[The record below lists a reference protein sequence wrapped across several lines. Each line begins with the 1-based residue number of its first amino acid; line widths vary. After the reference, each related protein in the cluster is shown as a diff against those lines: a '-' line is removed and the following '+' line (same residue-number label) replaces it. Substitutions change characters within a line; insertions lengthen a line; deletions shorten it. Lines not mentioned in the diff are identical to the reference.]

1 MLEKVRNSK
10 AIKRIMAVV
19 MAICCMVPLGVVAFA
34 DDTTPKT
41 YADTADGMVNAAKD
55 LFGNVTDVISMTNIA
70 KVLGIGLSA
79 GVLLFL
85 GWWGVR
91 KLIGVIRKALNG
103 RLSV

>member
-10 AIKRIMAVV
+10 AIKRIFALV
-19 MAICCMVPLGVVAFA
+19 MAFCCMVPLGVVAFA
-34 DDTTPKT
+34 EDPAPV

-55 LFGNVTDVISMTNIA
+55 LFGNVTGVVNMTNIA

>member
-10 AIKRIMAVV
+10 AIKRIMALV
-19 MAICCMVPLGVVAFA
+19 MAMFCMVPLGVVAFA
-34 DDTTPKT
+34 DDPAAV
-41 YADTADGMVNAAKD
+41 YADTADGMVNAARD
-55 LFGNVTDVISMTNIA
+55 LFGNVTGVVNMTNIA

-91 KLIGVIRKALNG
+91 KLISVIRKALNG

>member
-1 MLEKVRNSK
+1 MFEKVRNSK
-10 AIKRIMAVV
+10 AIKRIMALV
-19 MAICCMVPLGVVAFA
+19 MAVFCMVPLGVVAFA
-34 DDTTPKT
+34 EDPPV
-41 YADTADGMVNAAKD
+41 YADTADGMVKAASD